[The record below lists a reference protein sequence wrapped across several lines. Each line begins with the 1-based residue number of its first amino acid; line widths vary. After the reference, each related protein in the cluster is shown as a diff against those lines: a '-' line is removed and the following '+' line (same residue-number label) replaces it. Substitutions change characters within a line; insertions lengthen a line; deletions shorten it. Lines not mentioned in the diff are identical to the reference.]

1 MPNRIKL
8 PVLIIKIVYKKLFI
22 IKDFSTSDADIGV
35 TKESSKTS
43 TVSVVI
49 IWVVSISGFT
59 GVAPTV
65 RNKEN
70 IKIKIGII
78 SPNIFLSFFDKTIC
92 TFITV
97 IKIDIKIIITRIS
110 LIKSQSLLYFLIF

>member
-43 TVSVVI
+43 TFSVVI

-78 SPNIFLSFFDKTIC
+78 SPNIFLSLFDKTIC